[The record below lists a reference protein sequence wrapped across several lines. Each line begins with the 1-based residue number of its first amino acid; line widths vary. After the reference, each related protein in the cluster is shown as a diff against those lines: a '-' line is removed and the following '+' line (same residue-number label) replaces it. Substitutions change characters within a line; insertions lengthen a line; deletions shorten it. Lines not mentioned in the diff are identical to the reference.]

1 MTCRPTTI
9 ASRYS
14 ESVIQT
20 GFAPAFSVV
29 DILNKEA
36 NPADSYDAT
45 TLLRLSQNLNTTI
58 ISSDTSA
65 FSLLNQRYQQ
75 SPILFSEVAD
85 FLDQS
90 GLNINTVDTHLAD
103 YQNTITPNQYVPADS
118 IPSDVRDIYSQLEFY
133 YSENMANSI
142 SGGLCSAIA
151 NPFDKLIPLL
161 DVLTFAGSILDTIL
175 SFDLASLANP
185 LEALK
190 SKLEELVDELAETLK
205 KQLEGIVESA
215 TQFVKNVKAGAE
227 KMIKKIKRM
236 INNVKNFLQNT
247 TVDSI
252 KADIKKFIDKSVEQF
267 KSLTPNAIALLLF
280 RFCQFTEM
288 VQAFMMGPIDALR
301 QFAVNLTLQEQLVDK
316 IGEYRTKD
324 AVNAGAVRVDE
335 KGIDKAKKR
344 LVEGQNRSAKK
355 QDEERFVF
363 ERPSSEFYVSANTL
377 TNKERE
383 GLLNLGDD
391 GLEGRFK
398 FNSSVLNM
406 GKYVSDAVEG
416 DGYRNVQPEVWTKLT
431 IVARRM
437 SKTFTINSGYRS
449 PQYNDQVGGAKNS
462 SHKSGLAI
470 DVSMFG
476 MSDEDIRKFIRT
488 ASQEGFMGVAYYSGS
503 NFVHLDMGA
512 RRSWLR
518 GHRFDNY
525 IAMHLDDGF
534 RTGSS
539 SQISYPQTQVS

>member
-45 TLLRLSQNLNTTI
+45 KLLRLSQNLNKTV

-65 FSLLNQRYQQ
+65 FPLLNQRYQQ

-118 IPSDVRDIYSQLEFY
+118 IPSDIRDIYSQLEFY

-215 TQFVKNVKAGAE
+215 TQFVTNIKAGAE

-335 KGIDKAKKR
+335 EGVDKAKKR
-344 LVEGQNRSAKK
+344 LVEGQNRAAKK

-363 ERPSSEFYVSANTL
+363 ERPSSEFYVSANKL
-377 TNKERE
+377 TDKERE
-383 GLLNLGDD
+383 GLLNLGDE

-406 GKYVSDAVEG
+406 GKHVSDSVEG

-470 DVSMFG
+470 DVSMSG

>member
-45 TLLRLSQNLNTTI
+45 KLLRLSQNLNKTV

-65 FSLLNQRYQQ
+65 FPLLNQRYQQ

-103 YQNTITPNQYVPADS
+103 YQNTIAPNQYVPADS
-118 IPSDVRDIYSQLEFY
+118 IPSDIRDIYSQLEFY

-215 TQFVKNVKAGAE
+215 TQFVTNIKAGAE

-335 KGIDKAKKR
+335 EGVDKAKKR
-344 LVEGQNRSAKK
+344 LVEGQNRAAKK

-363 ERPSSEFYVSANTL
+363 ERPSSEFYVSANKL
-377 TNKERE
+377 TDKERE
-383 GLLNLGDD
+383 GLLNLGDE

-406 GKYVSDAVEG
+406 GKHVSDSVEG

-470 DVSMFG
+470 DVSMSG

>member
-20 GFAPAFSVV
+20 GFAPAFDVV

-45 TLLRLSQNLNTTI
+45 TLLRLSQNLNTTV

-65 FSLLNQRYQQ
+65 FPLLDQRYQQ

-103 YQNTITPNQYVPADS
+103 YQSTIEPNQYVPADS
-118 IPSDVRDIYSQLEFY
+118 VPSDIRDIYSQLEFY

-175 SFDLASLANP
+175 SFDLASIANP

-190 SKLEELVDELAETLK
+190 SKLEELVEELAETLK

-215 TQFVKNVKAGAE
+215 TQFVKDIKSGAE

-236 INNVKNFLQNT
+236 INNVKNWLENAT
-247 TVDSI
+247 IDSI
-252 KADIKKFIDKSVEQF
+252 KADIKRFIDKSVEQF
-267 KSLTPNAIALLLF
+267 KSLTPNSIALLLF

-288 VQAFMMGPIDALR
+288 VQAFMMGPINALR

-335 KGIDKAKKR
+335 KGVDKAKKR
-344 LVEGQNRSAKK
+344 LVEGQNRAAKK
-355 QDEERFVF
+355 QDEERFVY
-363 ERPSSEFYVSANTL
+363 ERPSSEFYVSANNL
-377 TNKERE
+377 TDKERE

-406 GKYVSDAVEG
+406 GKYVSDAVPG

-449 PQYNDQVGGAKNS
+449 PQYNAQVGGAKNS

-470 DVSMFG
+470 DVSMSG

-488 ASQEGFMGVAYYSGS
+488 ASQEGFMGIAYYSGS

>member
-65 FSLLNQRYQQ
+65 FPLLNQRYQQ

-103 YQNTITPNQYVPADS
+103 YQNTITPNQYVPANS
-118 IPSDVRDIYSQLEFY
+118 VPSDIRDIYSQLEFY

-236 INNVKNFLQNT
+236 IDNVKNFLQNT

-252 KADIKKFIDKSVEQF
+252 KADIKRFIDKSVEQF

-335 KGIDKAKKR
+335 KGVDKAKKR
-344 LVEGQNRSAKK
+344 LVEGQNRAAKK

-363 ERPSSEFYVSANTL
+363 ERPSSEFYVSSNFL
-377 TNKERE
+377 TDKERE
-383 GLLNLGDD
+383 GLLNLGDK

-398 FNSSVLNM
+398 FNSSVLDM

-431 IVARRM
+431 VVARRL

-470 DVSMFG
+470 DVSMAG

-488 ASQEGFMGVAYYSGS
+488 ASQEGFMGIAYYSGS

>member
-45 TLLRLSQNLNTTI
+45 TLLRLSQNLNKTV

-65 FSLLNQRYQQ
+65 FPLLNQRYQQ

-118 IPSDVRDIYSQLEFY
+118 IPSDIRDIYSQLEFY

-215 TQFVKNVKAGAE
+215 TQFVTNIKAGAE

-335 KGIDKAKKR
+335 EGVDKAKKR
-344 LVEGQNRSAKK
+344 LVEGQNRAAKK

-363 ERPSSEFYVSANTL
+363 ERPSSEFYVSANKL
-377 TNKERE
+377 TDKERK
-383 GLLNLGDD
+383 GLLNLGDE

-406 GKYVSDAVEG
+406 GKHVSDSVEG

-470 DVSMFG
+470 DVSMSG

>member
-45 TLLRLSQNLNTTI
+45 TLLRLSQNLNKTV

-65 FSLLNQRYQQ
+65 FPLLNQRYQQ

-118 IPSDVRDIYSQLEFY
+118 IPSDIRDIYSQLEFY

-215 TQFVKNVKAGAE
+215 TQFVTNIKAGAE

-335 KGIDKAKKR
+335 EGVDKAKKR
-344 LVEGQNRSAKK
+344 LVEGQNRAAKK

-363 ERPSSEFYVSANTL
+363 ERPSSEFYVSANKL
-377 TNKERE
+377 TDKERE
-383 GLLNLGDD
+383 GLLNLGDE

-406 GKYVSDAVEG
+406 GKFVSDAVEG

-470 DVSMFG
+470 DVSMSG

>member
-45 TLLRLSQNLNTTI
+45 TLLRLSQNLNTTV

-65 FSLLNQRYQQ
+65 FPLLNQRYQQ

-118 IPSDVRDIYSQLEFY
+118 IPSDIRDIYSQLEFY

-215 TQFVKNVKAGAE
+215 TQFVTNIKAGAE

-335 KGIDKAKKR
+335 EGVDKAKKR
-344 LVEGQNRSAKK
+344 LVEGQNRAAKK

-363 ERPSSEFYVSANTL
+363 ERPSSEFYVSANKL
-377 TNKERE
+377 TDKERE
-383 GLLNLGDD
+383 GLLNLGDE

-406 GKYVSDAVEG
+406 GKHVSDSVEG

-470 DVSMFG
+470 DVSMSG

>member
-355 QDEERFVF
+355 QDKERFVF
-363 ERPSSEFYVSANTL
+363 ERPSSEFYVSANKL
-377 TNKERE
+377 TDKERE

-470 DVSMFG
+470 DVSMSG

>member
-45 TLLRLSQNLNTTI
+45 TLLRLSQNLNKTV

-65 FSLLNQRYQQ
+65 FPLLNQRYQQ

-118 IPSDVRDIYSQLEFY
+118 IPSDIRDIYSQLEFY

-215 TQFVKNVKAGAE
+215 TQFVTNIKAGAE

-335 KGIDKAKKR
+335 EGVDKAKKR
-344 LVEGQNRSAKK
+344 LVEGQNRAAKK

-363 ERPSSEFYVSANTL
+363 ERPSSEFYVSANKL
-377 TNKERE
+377 TDKERE
-383 GLLNLGDD
+383 GLLNLGDE

-406 GKYVSDAVEG
+406 GKHVSDSVEG

-470 DVSMFG
+470 DVSMSG

>member
-45 TLLRLSQNLNTTI
+45 TLLRLSQNLNKTV

-65 FSLLNQRYQQ
+65 FPLLNQRYQQ

-118 IPSDVRDIYSQLEFY
+118 IPSDIRDIYSQLEFY

-215 TQFVKNVKAGAE
+215 TQFVTNIKAGAE

-335 KGIDKAKKR
+335 EGVDKAKKR
-344 LVEGQNRSAKK
+344 LVEGQNRAAKK

-363 ERPSSEFYVSANTL
+363 ERPSSEFYVSANKL
-377 TNKERE
+377 TDKERK
-383 GLLNLGDD
+383 GLLNLGDE

-406 GKYVSDAVEG
+406 GKHVSDSVEG

-449 PQYNDQVGGAKNS
+449 PQYNAQVGGAKNS

-470 DVSMFG
+470 DVSMSG

>member
-45 TLLRLSQNLNTTI
+45 TLLRLSQNLNKTV

-65 FSLLNQRYQQ
+65 FPLLNQRYQQ

-118 IPSDVRDIYSQLEFY
+118 IPSDIRDIYSQLEFY

-215 TQFVKNVKAGAE
+215 TQFVTNIKAGAE

-335 KGIDKAKKR
+335 EGVDKAKKR
-344 LVEGQNRSAKK
+344 LVEGQNRAAKK

-363 ERPSSEFYVSANTL
+363 ERPSSEFYVSANNL
-377 TNKERE
+377 TDKERE
-383 GLLNLGDD
+383 GLLNLGDE

-406 GKYVSDAVEG
+406 GKFVSDAVEG

-470 DVSMFG
+470 DVSMSG

-488 ASQEGFMGVAYYSGS
+488 ASQEGFMGIAYYSGS

>member
-45 TLLRLSQNLNTTI
+45 TLLRLSQNLNKTV

-65 FSLLNQRYQQ
+65 FPLLNQRYQQ

-118 IPSDVRDIYSQLEFY
+118 IPSDIRDIYSQLEFY

-215 TQFVKNVKAGAE
+215 TQFVTNIKAGAE

-335 KGIDKAKKR
+335 EGVDKAKKR
-344 LVEGQNRSAKK
+344 LVEGQNRAAKK

-363 ERPSSEFYVSANTL
+363 ERPSSEFYVSANKL
-377 TNKERE
+377 TDKERE
-383 GLLNLGDD
+383 GLLNLGDE

-406 GKYVSDAVEG
+406 GKFVSDAVEG

-470 DVSMFG
+470 DVSMSG
-476 MSDEDIRKFIRT
+476 ISDEDIRKFIRT
-488 ASQEGFMGVAYYSGS
+488 ASQEGFMGIAYYSGS